1 MAMRISIRSRI
12 FAVIALLGSL
22 LLSGCG
28 SSAVENESIRASNC
42 ALIADWN
49 IHINDPST
57 DYYQEKLNSYETES
71 LKEDLLWGK
80 LQTGDKSYD
89 AFLELRKLSYSNNYW
104 IAPPMGERVT
114 LENYASFTS
123 EEDLFDE
130 DASWKIIENVRASCP
145 TFPKEY
151 LAEMFASVLNMN
163 F

>member
-1 MAMRISIRSRI
+1 MAMRISFRSK
-12 FAVIALLGSL
+12 FLVVIALFGSL
-22 LLSGCG
+22 FLSGCG

-57 DYYQEKLNSYETES
+57 DFYQEKLNSYETES
-71 LKEDLLWGK
+71 LKEDLLWSK

-104 IAPPMGERVT
+104 IAPPMGERIT
-114 LENYASFTS
+114 LENVDSFRS

-130 DASWKIIENVRASCP
+130 DASWKVIENVRASCP

-151 LAEMFASVLNMN
+151 LAEMFAPVLNM
-163 F
+163 

>member
-49 IHINDPST
+49 VYSNDPST
-57 DYYQEKLNSYETES
+57 DYYQGDLNTYETES
-71 LKEDLLWGK
+71 LKEDLLWSK
-80 LQTGDKSYD
+80 LQTGDKSYE
-89 AFLELRKLSYSNNYW
+89 ALVELRKLNYAQDYW
-104 IAPPMGERVT
+104 IAPPMGEKVT
-114 LENYASFTS
+114 LENVDSFRS
-123 EEDLFDE
+123 SEDLFDE
-130 DASWKIIENVRASCP
+130 DASWKIIENVRVSCP

-151 LAEMFASVLNMN
+151 LAEMFASALNM
-163 F
+163 

>member
-1 MAMRISIRSRI
+1 MAMRISFQSK
-12 FAVIALLGSL
+12 FLVVIALFGSL

-57 DYYQEKLNSYETES
+57 DYYQENLNSYETES
-71 LKEDLLWGK
+71 LKEDLLWSK

-104 IAPPMGERVT
+104 IAPPMGERIT
-114 LENYASFTS
+114 LENVDSFRS

-130 DASWKIIENVRASCP
+130 DASWKVIENVRASCP

-151 LAEMFASVLNMN
+151 LAEMFAPVLNM
-163 F
+163 

>member
-12 FAVIALLGSL
+12 FVVIALLGSL

-49 IHINDPST
+49 VYSNDPST
-57 DYYQEKLNSYETES
+57 DYSQGNLNSYETES
-71 LKEDLLWGK
+71 LIEDILWRK

-89 AFLELRKLSYSNNYW
+89 ALVELRKLSYNRNFW
-104 IAPPMGERVT
+104 NAPPMGEKVT
-114 LENYASFTS
+114 IENVATYTAG
-123 EEDLFDE
+123 EDMFDDE
-130 DASWKIIENVRASCP
+130 TSWKIIENVRASCP

-151 LAEMFASVLNMN
+151 LAEMFSPVLNM
-163 F
+163 

>member
-1 MAMRISIRSRI
+1 MAMRISIRSK
-12 FAVIALLGSL
+12 FLAVSALFGSL
-22 LLSGCG
+22 FLSGCG

-57 DYYQEKLNSYETES
+57 DFYQEKLNSYETES
-71 LKEDLLWGK
+71 LKEDLLWSK

-104 IAPPMGERVT
+104 IAPPMGERIT
-114 LENYASFTS
+114 LENVDSFRS

-130 DASWKIIENVRASCP
+130 DASWKVIENVRASCP

-151 LAEMFASVLNMN
+151 LAEMFAPVLNM
-163 F
+163 

>member
-1 MAMRISIRSRI
+1 MAMRISIRSK
-12 FAVIALLGSL
+12 FLVVIALFGSL

-57 DYYQEKLNSYETES
+57 DFYQEKLNSYETES
-71 LKEDLLWGK
+71 LKEDLLWSK

-104 IAPPMGERVT
+104 IAPPMGERIT
-114 LENYASFTS
+114 LENVASYTS
-123 EEDLFDE
+123 KEDLFDE
-130 DASWKIIENVRASCP
+130 DASWKVIENVRASCP

-151 LAEMFASVLNMN
+151 LAEMFSPVLNM
-163 F
+163 

>member
-1 MAMRISIRSRI
+1 MAMRISFRSK
-12 FAVIALLGSL
+12 FLVAIALFGSL

-57 DYYQEKLNSYETES
+57 DFYQEKLNSYETES
-71 LKEDLLWGK
+71 LKEDLLWSK
-80 LQTGDKSYD
+80 LQSGDKSYE

-104 IAPPMGERVT
+104 IAPPMGERIT
-114 LENYASFTS
+114 LENVDSFRS
-123 EEDLFDE
+123 EDDLFDE
-130 DASWKIIENVRASCP
+130 DASWKVIENVRASCP

-151 LAEMFASVLNMN
+151 LAEMFAPVLNM
-163 F
+163 

>member
-1 MAMRISIRSRI
+1 MKISFQSK
-12 FAVIALLGSL
+12 FLVVIALFGSL

-49 IHINDPST
+49 IYSNDPST
-57 DYYQEKLNSYETES
+57 DYSQGNLNSYETES
-71 LKEDLLWGK
+71 LKEDLLWSK
-80 LQTGDKSYD
+80 LQTGDKSYE

-104 IAPPMGERVT
+104 IAPPMGERIT
-114 LENYASFTS
+114 LENVDSFRS

-130 DASWKIIENVRASCP
+130 DASWKVIENVRASCP

-151 LAEMFASVLNMN
+151 LAEMFAPVLNM
-163 F
+163 

>member
-57 DYYQEKLNSYETES
+57 DYSQGNVNSYESES
-71 LKEDLLWGK
+71 LKEDLLWSK
-80 LQTGDKSYD
+80 LQSGDKSYD
-89 AFLELRKLSYSNNYW
+89 AFLELRKLSYSNHYW
-104 IAPPMGERVT
+104 IAPPMGEKVT
-114 LENYASFTS
+114 LENRDSFTS
-123 EEDLFDE
+123 DEDLFDE

-151 LAEMFASVLNMN
+151 LAELFAPVLNMN

>member
-12 FAVIALLGSL
+12 FVVIALLGSL

-89 AFLELRKLSYSNNYW
+89 ALVELRKLNYNRHFW
-104 IAPPMGERVT
+104 NAPPMGEKVT
-114 LENYASFTS
+114 IENVATYTAG
-123 EEDLFDE
+123 EDMFD
-130 DASWKIIENVRASCP
+130 DKTSWKIIENVRASCP
-145 TFPKEY
+145 TFPKEL
-151 LAEMFASVLNMN
+151 LAEMFSPVLNM
-163 F
+163 

>member
-1 MAMRISIRSRI
+1 MAMRISFQSK
-12 FAVIALLGSL
+12 FLVVIALFGSL

-49 IHINDPST
+49 THINDPST
-57 DYYQEKLNSYETES
+57 DYYQENLNSYETES
-71 LKEDLLWGK
+71 LKEDLLWSK

-104 IAPPMGERVT
+104 IAPPMGERIT
-114 LENYASFTS
+114 LENVDSFRS

-130 DASWKIIENVRASCP
+130 DASWKVIENVRASCP

-151 LAEMFASVLNMN
+151 LAEMFAPVLNM
-163 F
+163 

>member
-1 MAMRISIRSRI
+1 MVMRISFRSKFLVI
-12 FAVIALLGSL
+12 IALFGSL
-22 LLSGCG
+22 FLSGCG
-28 SSAVENESIRASNC
+28 SSGVENESIRASNC

-71 LKEDLLWGK
+71 LKEDLLWSK

-104 IAPPMGERVT
+104 IAPPMGERIT
-114 LENYASFTS
+114 LENVDSFRS

-130 DASWKIIENVRASCP
+130 DASWKVIENVRASCP

-151 LAEMFASVLNMN
+151 LAEMFAPVLNM
-163 F
+163 

>member
-1 MAMRISIRSRI
+1 MKISFQSK
-12 FAVIALLGSL
+12 FLAVSALLGSL

-49 IHINDPST
+49 IYSNDPST
-57 DYYQEKLNSYETES
+57 DYSQGNLNSYETES
-71 LKEDLLWGK
+71 LKEDLLWSK
-80 LQTGDKSYD
+80 LQTGDKSYE

-104 IAPPMGERVT
+104 IAPPMGERIT
-114 LENYASFTS
+114 LENVASYTS

-130 DASWKIIENVRASCP
+130 DASWKVIENVRASCP

-151 LAEMFASVLNMN
+151 LAEMFAPVLNM
-163 F
+163 

>member
-1 MAMRISIRSRI
+1 MAMRISIRSK
-12 FAVIALLGSL
+12 FLAVSALLGSL

-57 DYYQEKLNSYETES
+57 DFYQEKLNSYETES
-71 LKEDLLWGK
+71 LKEDLLWSK

-104 IAPPMGERVT
+104 IAPPMGERIT
-114 LENYASFTS
+114 LENVDSFRS

-130 DASWKIIENVRASCP
+130 DASWKVIENVRASCP

-151 LAEMFASVLNMN
+151 LAEMFAPVLNM
-163 F
+163 